1 MMKKKIKKKK
11 IIIACLLIILVL
23 LSGMLIYFGIYLTKL
38 TKPNYIL
45 GVGIDRLDNKIVN
58 YTGVDSKYDVGNSV
72 SIAASLNFDLDSEDY
87 LTKSKTDKEFLEKYK
102 TLRNLSATTNNIN
115 LIQDIKDKEFLFE
128 IDSSLGKEKLI
139 NYKYLIENSTG
150 YYYLEDALNKYVN
163 EGTNNYFEMFNDDSS
178 TKENLEYVHAATIKA
193 LKNSIHD
200 DYFDKKLSTETI
212 SGSTVTVNC
221 LSIRIDDKRIHSI
234 LNETLKNLKN
244 DEKANQILTSIDSDF
259 SKYKIKN
266 SKEILKKQESYTI
279 NIYTSK
285 YRNTALKYEIVHL
298 DGDEKKTYSYEG
310 STNKGTFYY
319 IEDDT
324 VIYSVNL
331 SDDGKIIEGKIN
343 DSTSKEIGTIKIERN
358 DTGTYL
364 TFDFDDGTKKY
375 NIIYSSKN
383 TNLKDNKSFSNE
395 KQLSFK
401 YIENKVSIM
410 SGTITLNSEI
420 TNKATIEED
429 TGESVLYSTL
439 SDDQKNKYDTKKDRL
454 KERLKK

>member
-1 MMKKKIKKKK
+1 MKKKTKKKK
-11 IIIACLLIILVL
+11 IIIICFLIVLIL
-23 LSGMLIYFGIYLTKL
+23 LSGMLIFLGIYLTKL
-38 TKPNYIL
+38 TKPNYIF
-45 GVGIDRLDNKIVN
+45 GVGIDKLDNKIVN
-58 YTGVDSKYDVGNSV
+58 YTSVDSKYDVGD
-72 SIAASLNFDLDSEDY
+72 SISIDASLTFDLDSEDY
-87 LTKSKTDKEFLEKYK
+87 LKKSKTDNEFLGKYK
-102 TLRNLSATTNNIN
+102 TLKNLNATTNNIN
-115 LIQDIKDKEFLFE
+115 LIQDIKDKEFLLE
-128 IDSSLGKEKLI
+128 VNSSLNEEKLI

-150 YYYLEDALNKYVN
+150 YYYLEDVLNKYVN
-163 EGTNNYFEMFNDDSS
+163 EGTNNYFEMFNDDNS
-178 TKENLEYVHAATIKA
+178 TKENVEYVHEASIKA
-193 LKNSIHD
+193 LKSSIHE
-200 DYFDKKLSTETI
+200 DYFDKKTSTETI
-212 SGSTVTVNC
+212 GGSTITVNC
-221 LSIRIDDKRIHSI
+221 LSIRIDDKRIHNI
-234 LNETLKNLKN
+234 LNETLKNLRN
-244 DEKANQILTSIDSDF
+244 DEKANQILTSIDKDF

-298 DGDEKKTYSYEG
+298 NGDEKKTYSYEG
-310 STNKGTFYY
+310 NTNKGTFYY

-324 VIYSVNL
+324 VIYSVDL

-343 DSTSKEIGTIKIERN
+343 DSTSKEIGAIKIERN
-358 DTGTYL
+358 DTGTYF
-364 TFDFDDGTKKY
+364 TFDFDDGIKKY
-375 NIIYSSKN
+375 NAIYSSKN

-401 YIENKVSIM
+401 YIENKVSII

-439 SDDQKNKYDTKKDRL
+439 SEEVKNKYSTKKDRL